1 MVVTLRKSGDTFSF
15 TLPPKAVEDLS
26 LVDGS
31 AIDVQRVDEACRSDV
46 RFASV
51 EQALEAYEQT
61 RMENDEAYRE
71 LAK

>member
-15 TLPPKAVEDLS
+15 TLPPQAAEDLS

-31 AIDVQRVDEACRSDV
+31 AIDVQPVDEASRSDV
-46 RFASV
+46 RFASTK
-51 EQALEAYEQT
+51 QALEAYERT